1 MDENPDMVSAVRD
14 KGQKGK
20 AMWFV
25 GQMVRRAEE
34 GTVEP
39 EQARVV
45 VERLLAL

>member
-1 MDENPDMVSAVRD
+1 MDENPDMVSAVKD

-25 GQMVRRAEE
+25 GQMVRRGEE

-45 VERLLAL
+45 VERMLAV